1 MRRGLSHIEVLS
13 VPVSDQDLAKKFY
26 TETLGF
32 TAEMDSEFAGGSM
45 RWVLLRPP
53 GGGTAITLVT
63 WFDTMPAGSQ
73 RGIVLGCAD
82 IEQTSAELR
91 ERGVTF
97 NEDAIEEAP
106 WGRYLTF
113 DDPDGNSW
121 VLQQS
126 DRGITE

>member
-1 MRRGLSHIEVLS
+1 
-13 VPVSDQDLAKKFY
+13 
-26 TETLGF
+26 
-32 TAEMDSEFAGGSM
+32 MDSEFAGGSM
-45 RWVLLRPP
+45 RWVMLRPP

-63 WFDTMPAGSQ
+63 WFETMPAGSQ
-73 RGIVLGCAD
+73 RGTVLGCTD